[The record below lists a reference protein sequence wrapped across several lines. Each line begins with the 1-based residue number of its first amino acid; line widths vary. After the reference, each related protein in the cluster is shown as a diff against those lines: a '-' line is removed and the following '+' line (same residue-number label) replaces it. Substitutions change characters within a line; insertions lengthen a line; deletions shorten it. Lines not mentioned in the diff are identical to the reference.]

1 MKQLLLTIV
10 SAILATTGAIAQG
23 TMTFTTAA
31 PKGTEV
37 RILANVVSATQPL
50 TIDFGNGVQQKF
62 TIDPDQAAWQ
72 RWISGTIEGT
82 TITVSGQ
89 ITEFQ
94 LQNAQLTS
102 AAIDG
107 MSKLTKLDLSKN
119 SITSFELLSQT
130 PLTSLNLSH
139 NNIQNSPS
147 NNPTLT
153 LENCGKT
160 LEWLTL
166 NNNTGLQCL
175 DV

>member
-1 MKQLLLTIV
+1 
-10 SAILATTGAIAQG
+10 
-23 TMTFTTAA
+23 MTFTTAA
-31 PKGTEV
+31 PKGSEV

-119 SITSFELLSQT
+119 SITSLSCSRRLL
-130 PLTSLNLSH
+130 
-139 NNIQNSPS
+139 
-147 NNPTLT
+147 
-153 LENCGKT
+153 
-160 LEWLTL
+160 
-166 NNNTGLQCL
+166 
-175 DV
+175 